1 LESIIDSSIINGG
14 FKLELQQWFEKG
26 LTTEQYI
33 DGMRTHK
40 ANLLKVYK
48 SFHLSNANK
57 EVLINLPTD
66 GIKVIVLTEDWCGD
80 AMVNVPILLRIAEET
95 NIDVRFILRDSNL
108 ELMDQYLTNG
118 TARSIPIFI
127 FIDKEGKELAVWG
140 PRALRIQERVDELK
154 AQLPNEDAP
163 DFKEKQLAMFEELVS
178 KYTED
183 YAAWEIIAD
192 SIIDRLKEIR

>member
-1 LESIIDSSIINGG
+1 M
-14 FKLELQQWFEKG
+14 KLQEWFEKG

-33 DGMRTHK
+33 GGMQTHK
-40 ANLLKVYK
+40 ENLQKVYE
-48 SFHLSNANK
+48 SFQLSEANK
-57 EVLINLPTD
+57 EMLMTVPTA
-66 GIKVIVLTEDWCGD
+66 GVKVIVLTEDWCGD
-80 AMVNVPILLRIAEET
+80 AMVNVPILLHIAEET

-127 FIDKEGKELAVWG
+127 FIDEEGKELAVWG
-140 PRALRIQERVDELK
+140 PRASKVQERVNELK

-163 DFKEKQLAMFEELVS
+163 DFKEKQLAMFKELVS

-183 YAAWEIIAD
+183 NATWQIIAD
-192 SIIDRLKEIR
+192 SIIDKLKVIR